1 MRIDFSEFS
10 RLWAGLHGEE
20 EAGLRAE
27 FARFD
32 LDNSGYITKEE
43 LLEVISAELQGN
55 KVTQHSI
62 LDCLYSA
69 TLDRRWSSRETRW
82 ICWMWTRTGR
92 FPTRSSSS
100 SLSTSSEEIP
110 GCQHHL
116 TPALSLSCK
125 SK

>member
-10 RLWAGLHGEE
+10 RLWAGLHEEE

-32 LDNSGYITKEE
+32 LDNSSYNTKEE
-43 LLEVISAELQGN
+43 LLAVISAELQGN

-69 TLDRRWSSRETRW
+69 TLFRRWSSLGPRW

-92 FPTRSSSS
+92 FPTQSSSS
-100 SLSTSSEEIP
+100 SLITSSEEIP
-110 GCQHHL
+110 SCLHL
-116 TPALSLSCK
+116 LSIISVM
-125 SK
+125 